1 MTMNREHSMFMN
13 CITYLSESESNENI
27 ESAESDTMSKDL
39 SKTSS
44 KTKGTAVKV
53 DTNKWKIHLD
63 NNISMTAMDKDLIDG
78 NKFYVEQKWLTV
90 DNKDVMKKK
99 KQDAKRKRA
108 RKAEQVNKEKR
119 IREQGLDKLR
129 ECELTEYN
137 NLCEKF
143 QSEEGYQ
150 FEEFLDMIDWMRKP
164 FVTQVEGHEVSLS
177 QDDCAIMM
185 ETSCVRAITNSLFLR
200 KDMQDKTPQNKRQ

>member
-1 MTMNREHSMFMN
+1 M
-13 CITYLSESESNENI
+13 SN
-27 ESAESDTMSKDL
+27 DL

-108 RKAEQVNKEKR
+108 RKAEQVSKEKR
-119 IREQGLDKLR
+119 IREQGLDKLWER
-129 ECELTEYN
+129 ELTEYN

-143 QSEEGYQ
+143 QSGEGYQ

-177 QDDCAIMM
+177 QDGCAIMM

-200 KDMQDKTPQNKRQ
+200 KDMQDKTPQNK